1 MSRIIII
8 YDKVVVK
15 IISLEEK
22 MCDSFSKKKNL
33 KLKFLLEVSNNGVR
47 EDVEILQ

>member
-22 MCDSFSKKKNL
+22 MYSFSKKKNL